1 MSMLVYP
8 RVSYLTVARL
18 DNEGWKIYHQEHSSP
33 YMMEDPDADASM
45 RSKWLGQRKQGVYDF
60 SVVREYDDVV
70 NEAKR
75 EGKEVHM
82 ARVHGICVEKNHQ
95 LPKESPGR
103 NFRCRGVLLGNEVR
117 NQH

>member
-18 DNEGWKIYHQEHSSP
+18 DNEGWKIYRQEHSSP
-33 YMMEDPDADASM
+33 YIMEDPDADASM
-45 RSKWLGQRKQGVYDF
+45 RSKWLGQHKQGVYDF

-82 ARVHGICVEKNHQ
+82 ARVHGICREEPPIAKGK
-95 LPKESPGR
+95 PWKEFQMSR
-103 NFRCRGVLLGNEVR
+103 RATWK
-117 NQH
+117 